1 MISSSWKF
9 SMTPDQSLARISS
22 RICSTLGASPEPSV
36 RWRGT
41 RKSRM
46 RRPSWYLTVRNAR
59 FRPNIPTVLWS
70 ALMAM
75 KLTAGLRLDN
85 IVWKRLSKRLSCWI
99 WKFSFPARPG
109 SKTLLVCLGSL
120 AVLRTALRH
129 STFILSAS
137 VVPSCQAW
145 QPYQAVQ
152 YVWSKLNFT
161 SLCTVEKTEFNRLTA
176 AIKCMRDSVARD
188 RRVII
193 GWTLSWSAGP
203 VQSCLCSLSHSH
215 VTRDFSATPC
225 ESLHW
230 AI

>member
-1 MISSSWKF
+1 MWTHNQVPGWFPRADSFRWHLIH
-9 SMTPDQSLARISS
+9 
-22 RICSTLGASPEPSV
+22 PSHESAHGFAPPWV
-36 RWRGT
+36 HLRGRVCAEEQGNLEWGDHPGT
-41 RKSRM
+41 
-46 RRPSWYLTVRNAR
+46 WNTR

-70 ALMAM
+70 ALVAM

-109 SKTLLVCLGSL
+109 CKTLLVCLGSP

-161 SLCTVEKTEFNRLTA
+161 SLCTVEKT
-176 AIKCMRDSVARD
+176 
-188 RRVII
+188 
-193 GWTLSWSAGP
+193 
-203 VQSCLCSLSHSH
+203 
-215 VTRDFSATPC
+215 
-225 ESLHW
+225 
-230 AI
+230 

>member
-1 MISSSWKF
+1 MWTHNQVPGWFLRAESFRWHLIHPSHESAHGFAPPWVH
-9 SMTPDQSLARISS
+9 LRS
-22 RICSTLGASPEPSV
+22 RVCAEEK
-36 RWRGT
+36 W
-41 RKSRM
+41 KSRM

-59 FRPNIPTVLWS
+59 FRPSIPTVLWS
-70 ALMAM
+70 VLVAM

-109 SKTLLVCLGSL
+109 SKTLLVCLGSP

-145 QPYQAVQ
+145 QRYQAVQ

-161 SLCTVEKTEFNRLTA
+161 SLCTVEKTEFNRFTA
-176 AIKCMRDSVARD
+176 AIKSPPFLPDINFITEF
-188 RRVII
+188 II
-193 GWTLSWSAGP
+193 K
-203 VQSCLCSLSHSH
+203 
-215 VTRDFSATPC
+215 
-225 ESLHW
+225 
-230 AI
+230 I